1 MQVIRFALRNL
12 WRDLRSGELSV
23 LLLALMIAVLSLTA
37 VGFFI
42 SRVSAGVSAQA
53 AEVLAADLRLE
64 SSVPIPPQ
72 YFSDAESR
80 GLKTAKILSFPTA
93 IFNGGQNQLVAFN
106 AVSQG
111 YPLRGHVRIAD
122 VPFGVARETNQ
133 IPGKGEVWLDA
144 RVMAQLQVAL
154 GTSIHIG
161 AATFKISQVLD
172 YRPDQGGGFANL
184 APAAL
189 INYADLDATQL
200 IQPGSRAN
208 YYALFA
214 GPADAVADFRTYLK
228 KAKTPSER
236 IDDVANS
243 SRQLSSAIDRAT
255 RFLNL
260 ASLAAVLL
268 AAIAVAM
275 GARRYAARH
284 IDTVALMKCMGASQ
298 NFVLMVSL
306 VELTL
311 LALFAV
317 LIGSAFGFVAQL
329 GLAWLL
335 KSLIHGVLPGASLAP
350 LPIALVTVVAMLI
363 GFAAPPLLQLKNTPP
378 ARVLRKSVSA
388 PPLRYGVSYLLAL
401 GALIAILWSLV
412 HDTEL
417 VLGVLAGVVGVG
429 VALALAGFGLV
440 RLTGRLRG
448 GVGVAWRYGLAN
460 VSRRGGGSVVQIVAF
475 GLGLMVLLLL
485 AVVRGDL
492 LADWRRSLPANVPN
506 NFLINIRPDERQA
519 LQDFLD
525 AHQFG
530 KPALYPMVRARITAI
545 NAQSTAEFK
554 PTDDAARD
562 EAGGTSSR
570 GRSGRGEPARGEPA
584 RGESARGYIDR
595 EQNLTWSANLMEDNQ
610 LIAGRWWTAADAG
623 KPLVSVSSEYA
634 EALKLKIGDKLSFD
648 VAGEPLTVE
657 VASIRKIR
665 WDSFRPNFFLVFPPG
680 LLDGAAGTY
689 MTAIYLTPAQR
700 PALGDL
706 VRQFPTVSVF
716 DVDAILKQI
725 RDIMDRASLAVQ
737 YVFLFTL
744 VAGIIVL
751 LAAVQSTRDERRY
764 ESAMLRTLGASRMTV
779 LQGVAAEFSA
789 LGFLSGTLAAMGA
802 TGIGVVLARRLF
814 SLEYTLDPWVWV
826 AGLVCG
832 TVLVGLS
839 GTLATRSVINTPPI
853 VTLRDE

>member
-1 MQVIRFALRNL
+1 MQALRFALRNL
-12 WRDLRSGELSV
+12 WRDLKSGELSV

-53 AEVLAADLRLE
+53 SEVLAADLRLE
-64 SSVPIPPQ
+64 SSVPIPQ
-72 YFSDAESR
+72 RYFADAEAR
-80 GLKTAKILSFPTA
+80 GLQTAKILSFPTA

-106 AVSQG
+106 AVSKN

-122 VPFGVARETNQ
+122 TPFGVARETDR
-133 IPGKGEVWLDA
+133 IPNKGEVWLDGRA
-144 RVMAQLQVAL
+144 MAQLQVGL
-154 GTSIHIG
+154 GASVHIG
-161 AATFKISQVLD
+161 AATFRIAQVLD
-172 YRPDQGGGFANL
+172 YRPDQGGGFVNL
-184 APAAL
+184 APSVL
-189 INYADLDATQL
+189 INYEDLDSTQL
-200 IQPGSRAN
+200 IQPGSRVN

-214 GPADAVADFRTYLK
+214 GRAAAVADFRIYLK
-228 KAKTPSER
+228 QAKTPAER
-236 IDDVANS
+236 IDDVASS
-243 SRQLSSAIDRAT
+243 SRQLSAAIDRAT

-298 NFVLMVSL
+298 NFVLWVSL

-317 LIGSAFGFVAQL
+317 LIGSALGYVGQL

-335 KSLIHGVLPGASLAP
+335 KNLIRGILPGASLAP

-363 GFAAPPLLQLKNTPP
+363 GFASPPLLQLKNTPP
-378 ARVLRKSVSA
+378 ARVLRKTVSA
-388 PPLRYGVSYLLAL
+388 PPLRYGLSYLLAL
-401 GALIAILWSLV
+401 GALLAILWSLV

-417 VLGVLAGVVGVG
+417 VFEVMGGVLGVG
-429 VALALAGFGLV
+429 VVLALAGFGLV

-460 VSRRGGGSVVQIVAF
+460 VSRRGAGSVVQIVAF
-475 GLGLMVLLLL
+475 GLGLMMLLLL

-492 LADWRRSLPANVPN
+492 LTDWRRSLPPNVPN
-506 NFLINIRPDERQA
+506 NFLINIRPDERQG
-519 LQDFLD
+519 LQAFLD

-530 KPALYPMVRARITAI
+530 QPTMYPMVRARMTAI
-545 NAQSTAEFK
+545 NSESATELKS
-554 PTDDAARD
+554 RD
-562 EAGGTSSR
+562 EA
-570 GRSGRGEPARGEPA
+570 ARN
-584 RGESARGYIDR
+584 YIDR
-595 EQNLTWSANLMEDNQ
+595 EQNLTWSANLLEDNQ
-610 LIAGRWWTAADAG
+610 LVAGRWWTAADAG

-634 EALKLKIGDKLSFD
+634 EALKLHVGDHLSFD
-648 VAGEPLTVE
+648 LAGEPLTVE
-657 VASIRKIR
+657 VSSIRKIR

-689 MTAIYLTPAQR
+689 MTALFLTPAQR

-744 VAGIIVL
+744 AAGIVVL

-764 ESAMLRTLGASRMTV
+764 ESAMLRTLGASRLTV

-802 TGIGVVLARRLF
+802 TGIGFVLARRLF